1 MMMDDT
7 SSEAK
12 YRIEKNYFNSPIKFG
27 EVYLVQI
34 GQTHCTNHFAV
45 NEHLHL
51 NWFELTRVLDGKG
64 ETITNG
70 GTVPI
75 KAGELYL
82 SFPGDLHTIRSNK
95 ESPIKYQYLS
105 FWTENED
112 LQQQLEAI
120 MMQNIDPERR
130 IFTDK
135 NIEYLIQNCLSE
147 TLLNDGHS
155 VEIIT
160 CTLNQ
165 LLHYIF
171 RAFTSKKQQ
180 SSLNIGSSEELCY
193 QLMNYI
199 GTHIY
204 ILEGLNE
211 LAGHFGYSYS
221 YLSALFSKTTGDT
234 LMNYYSMRR
243 LDAAVMLLKEGKLS
257 VSEIAELLKYS
268 SIYTFS
274 RAFKNRFGIS
284 PAEFRK
290 KEILL

>member
-1 MMMDDT
+1 MMDDI

-12 YRIEKNYFNSPIKFG
+12 YRIEKNYFNAPLKFG
-27 EVYLVQI
+27 EVFLVQI

-64 ETITNG
+64 EMITNG

-75 KAGELYL
+75 KAGELYI

-105 FWTENED
+105 FWTENEE
-112 LQQQLEAI
+112 LQQQFEAI

-147 TLLNDGHS
+147 TLLNDEYS

-160 CTLNQ
+160 CALNQ

-211 LAGHFGYSYS
+211 LAEHFGYSYS

-274 RAFKNRFGIS
+274 RAFKNRFGVS

-290 KEILL
+290 REMLL

>member
-1 MMMDDT
+1 
-7 SSEAK
+7 
-12 YRIEKNYFNSPIKFG
+12 
-27 EVYLVQI
+27 
-34 GQTHCTNHFAV
+34 
-45 NEHLHL
+45 
-51 NWFELTRVLDGKG
+51 
-64 ETITNG
+64 
-70 GTVPI
+70 
-75 KAGELYL
+75 
-82 SFPGDLHTIRSNK
+82 
-95 ESPIKYQYLS
+95 
-105 FWTENED
+105 
-112 LQQQLEAI
+112 
-120 MMQNIDPERR
+120 
-130 IFTDK
+130 
-135 NIEYLIQNCLSE
+135 
-147 TLLNDGHS
+147 
-155 VEIIT
+155 
-160 CTLNQ
+160 
-165 LLHYIF
+165 
-171 RAFTSKKQQ
+171 
-180 SSLNIGSSEELCY
+180 
-193 QLMNYI
+193 MNYI